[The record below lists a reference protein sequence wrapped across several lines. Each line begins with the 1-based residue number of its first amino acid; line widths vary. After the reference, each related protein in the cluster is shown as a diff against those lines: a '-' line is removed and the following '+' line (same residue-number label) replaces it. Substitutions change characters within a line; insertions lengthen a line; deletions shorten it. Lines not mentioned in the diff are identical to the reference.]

1 MTLRRPWL
9 WLIVAVV
16 AVVVLAA
23 AAFAARTYLHRPSAS
38 DTGPGAAPGTGAA
51 ASSKTVAAAAEPVI
65 ELSAGDVSRA
75 FFADLGAP
83 LAISGSL
90 KAVNSAVVKAKVAA
104 ELKSL
109 DVREGQLVQ
118 AGQLLGVL
126 DSTEFDLRLRQA
138 EEQATAAQTQLDI
151 AQRTLDNNKALVS
164 QGFISRH
171 ALDTSNS
178 NMAGASASLQ
188 AARAAAE
195 ITRKAVRDTRIV
207 APISGLIAQRYV
219 QAGERVALDARI
231 VEIVDLG
238 KLELEA
244 AVAPEDVVRLRVG
257 QTATVLVDGLTQA
270 VPARVVRINPSAQTG
285 TRSVLAY
292 LALDSSATLRQGLF
306 ARASVELQRKKA
318 LVVPASA
325 VRYDQAQPYVIVLQ
339 AGQAQQRRVSTGLRG
354 NLPGNITTAAT
365 GVPAGAAAAPAA
377 SEEAVLE
384 ITSGVAEGD
393 VVLRGSV
400 GTLRTGTRL
409 ALLATGAQAPT
420 TAPTAPAFTAPAL
433 TTPGAAASPAAAAA
447 SR

>member
-1 MTLRRPWL
+1 MQALCHWTPESRR
-9 WLIVAVV
+9 
-16 AVVVLAA
+16 
-23 AAFAARTYLHRPSAS
+23 
-38 DTGPGAAPGTGAA
+38 
-51 ASSKTVAAAAEPVI
+51 
-65 ELSAGDVSRA
+65 
-75 FFADLGAP
+75 
-83 LAISGSL
+83 
-90 KAVNSAVVKAKVAA
+90 
-104 ELKSL
+104 
-109 DVREGQLVQ
+109 
-118 AGQLLGVL
+118 QLLGVL
-126 DSTEFDLRLRQA
+126 DSTEVDLRLRQA
-138 EEQATAAQTQLDI
+138 EEQALAAQTQLDI
-151 AQRTLDNNKALVS
+151 AQRTLDNNKALVN
-164 QGFISRH
+164 QGFISRN

-178 NMAGASASLQ
+178 TMAGASASLQ
-188 AARAAAE
+188 AARATAE
-195 ITRKAVRDTRIV
+195 LSRKAVRDTRIS
-207 APISGLIAQRYV
+207 APISGLIAQRWV
-219 QAGERVALDARI
+219 QPGERVALDARI
-231 VEIVDLG
+231 VEIVDLTR
-238 KLELEA
+238 LELEA
-244 AVAPEDVVRLRVG
+244 SVAPADVVGLRVG
-257 QTATVLVDGLTQA
+257 QTAAVQVDGLAPA

-292 LALDSSATLRQGLF
+292 LALDASPTLRQGLF
-306 ARASVELQRKKA
+306 ARASIELQRKKA

-325 VRYDQAQPYVIVLQ
+325 VRFDQAQPYVLVLQ
-339 AGQAQQRRVSTGLRG
+339 DGQAQQRRVSTGLRG